1 MIFQRGETIVIA
13 LKSCSMYAPAG
24 LPTVSSCMPLLLQWP
39 LLWPW
44 GLSAIV
50 PSFSEEVLT
59 SAFSLHLQRL
69 CPLSKDCWPWGLSA
83 IVTSFSEEIVTSAF
97 SLHLQRLYPLSKD
110 YWPWG
115 LSAIVLSFSEEILTS
130 AFSLHLQRLCPLS
143 KDCWLWGC
151 LPTLLRSVRASHLLH
166 LRPLLVTGSCLIWS
180 KR

>member
-1 MIFQRGETIVIA
+1 
-13 LKSCSMYAPAG
+13 
-24 LPTVSSCMPLLLQWP
+24 
-39 LLWPW
+39 
-44 GLSAIV
+44 
-50 PSFSEEVLT
+50 
-59 SAFSLHLQRL
+59 
-69 CPLSKDCWPWGLSA
+69 LSA

-166 LRPLLVTGSCLIWS
+166 LRPLLVTGSCLI
-180 KR
+180 